1 MARLTH
7 PDAIRSSQ
15 ITEGSNETSGVIFS
29 EIVSAYK
36 LLSDSKER
44 KRYDRSLV
52 AESFKREVEKAAE
65 EVGNS
70 AGPQIFAML
79 RRTRVT
85 TNAVI
90 ASAIKELQQQPS
102 SNVDQDENDFE
113 TVSKVPEASGSNKT
127 PLDFAKVL
135 NSAIKA
141 GQEAS

>member
-29 EIVSAYK
+29 EIVSSYK

-44 KRYDRSLV
+44 KRYERSLV
-52 AESFKREVEKAAE
+52 VESCKREVEKAAE
-65 EVGNS
+65 EVANS
-70 AGPQIFAML
+70 AGPQIFAMI
-79 RRTRVT
+79 RRTKVT

-127 PLDFAKVL
+127 LLDFAKVL